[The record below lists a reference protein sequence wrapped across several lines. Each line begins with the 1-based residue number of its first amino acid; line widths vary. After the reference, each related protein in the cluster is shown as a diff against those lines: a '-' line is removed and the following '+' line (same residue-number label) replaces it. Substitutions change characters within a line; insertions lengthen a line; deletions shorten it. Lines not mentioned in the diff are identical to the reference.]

1 MLPFV
6 VVLSAVVF
14 LILKISGF
22 LDDFTNTMREYR
34 ESRDGSISEVIKEL
48 SVSVDAD
55 DRLEVFREFLS
66 DKPDTDEDI

>member
-6 VVLSAVVF
+6 VVLSAIVF

-22 LDDFTNTMREYR
+22 LDEFTNAMRGYWET
-34 ESRDGSISEVIKEL
+34 RDGRIREIMKEL
-48 SVSVDAD
+48 SVDKDAD

-66 DKPDTDEDI
+66 DKPDTDEDV

>member
-6 VVLSAVVF
+6 VVLSTVVF
-14 LILKISGF
+14 LILKISGI
-22 LDDFTNTMREYR
+22 LDEFTNTMRGYWET
-34 ESRDGSISEVIKEL
+34 RDRNVPEIIKEL
-48 SVSVDAD
+48 SVNMDAD